1 MEHGTAVHMCSI
13 SNSFDCLKFLLE
25 SEYGKGYNL
34 NEFDEKGKL
43 PLTLACE
50 RLCSENV
57 VTLLEVSCSHS
68 DLLWNNHN
76 LHETLQ
82 LSNVPPNI
90 YIYMSHFAYACKM
103 RYPLNLVLENSEYL
117 WFYST
122 FCIVILD
129 YGLKLHKLSNHI
141 LGMLQK

>member
-25 SEYGKGYNL
+25 SEYGRGYNL

-57 VTLLEVSCSHS
+57 VTLLEVSYNQS
-68 DLLWNNHN
+68 DFLTN
-76 LHETLQ
+76 LT
-82 LSNVPPNI
+82 NV
-90 YIYMSHFAYACKM
+90 
-103 RYPLNLVLENSEYL
+103 NLCPCLMYN
-117 WFYST
+117 
-122 FCIVILD
+122 
-129 YGLKLHKLSNHI
+129 
-141 LGMLQK
+141 